1 MGIQRFI
8 CLGLLLCLGFT
19 ALPFAQAQSAS
30 AKALTP
36 AEIRV
41 CSSLKH
47 CLEIVETH
55 NPQSFDY
62 RVLSAEFARMGD
74 KGRKALINSLDG
86 KNKDSAVRA
95 AYLLNHN
102 GFRFTPNDQ
111 RQIAAYWREGIP
123 SAKPNALKGVV
134 MQLYSPLMR
143 RAAVATLAHQDQ
155 ARREASQDLIERGE
169 FIFSMTSGNNE
180 SSAFK
185 ADADLFVPLSRGVMQ
200 DPTPTL
206 IEFISAYPA
215 HQSRPILRR
224 LFLSEDR
231 RITEAAYMALKEQDS
246 NAAFR
251 MLVGHIKSLKDDDV
265 PRAQNLG
272 FLISG
277 LNESRNDTFYT
288 DFSLQLLGDK
298 ELRLAG
304 RFVGLD
310 ALLKQSSGLSE
321 KNEITPLPQN
331 LAQAV
336 EWRSILRQALIR
348 PAKLPSIYFHDLDE
362 KLGTQFKDTAPLFWN
377 ALQNTAS
384 PERAAFLGN
393 FQSEDLSPNILII
406 LNDAL
411 NDVADWEVSAL
422 AARILGQ
429 NGAATTAPK
438 LSFLADTHPIY
449 ATQVNAKAAL
459 DALKGQNFNVRK
471 LHWAQALLD
480 KAPYC
485 SVENYNFRE
494 DARQLPFFDET
505 KMAYGYPTMRRF
517 LTSAIATDSG
527 WLAGYDYGEFS
538 GGLIAYDN
546 LSGDGQLI
554 YGLKDMDPDIQNDF
568 YTPNVIA
575 IAPKNKVPLGQTSND
590 FWVITGLSH
599 LVMNEA
605 RILSVTKTGSMF
617 DIKYHAKLPK
627 VPSAIQIL
635 NDGSLALSFG
645 EKPDLKRVAKY
656 KNEFSKLYELL
667 SYNPPLRLLPSGQI
681 MRHCSPSTPADLKA
695 LP

>member
-1 MGIQRFI
+1 
-8 CLGLLLCLGFT
+8 
-19 ALPFAQAQSAS
+19 
-30 AKALTP
+30 
-36 AEIRV
+36 
-41 CSSLKH
+41 
-47 CLEIVETH
+47 
-55 NPQSFDY
+55 
-62 RVLSAEFARMGD
+62 
-74 KGRKALINSLDG
+74 
-86 KNKDSAVRA
+86 
-95 AYLLNHN
+95 
-102 GFRFTPNDQ
+102 
-111 RQIAAYWREGIP
+111 
-123 SAKPNALKGVV
+123 
-134 MQLYSPLMR
+134 
-143 RAAVATLAHQDQ
+143 
-155 ARREASQDLIERGE
+155 
-169 FIFSMTSGNNE
+169 
-180 SSAFK
+180 
-185 ADADLFVPLSRGVMQ
+185 
-200 DPTPTL
+200 
-206 IEFISAYPA
+206 
-215 HQSRPILRR
+215 
-224 LFLSEDR
+224 
-231 RITEAAYMALKEQDS
+231 MALKEQDS